1 MIAEIKF
8 KNIFSFRDETLLSF
22 EADKSKDME
31 SYHVVDIA
39 PDLRLL
45 KFGVIYG
52 ANASGKSNFIKGYNF
67 FSSFITRVPRSKS
80 DHTGVMPFLLNKESK
95 SDISEISLVF
105 YLMDNESN
113 PVKCVYNLRL
123 KQAHVC
129 SEMLVYY
136 PTQQPAI
143 LFERSFE
150 DGVST
155 IKFGNKIKL
164 SNAAK
169 EEITLKCLPNMS
181 VFAAYMQVNVNVP
194 EIERILAYFKGK
206 TMYPIASF
214 MPDIV
219 TKYDTLKDDAK
230 KDYILNYLKEAD
242 FNISDIYSQD
252 SSSEFVLP
260 KIMYQHTIT
269 NNKGDKEL
277 FDFPE
282 QLESDGTLR
291 TMEISSRINELI
303 QNNAFLTIDEI
314 ESSLHPKLVEYV
326 IERFLQESTHAQMLV
341 TTHYDG
347 LLAQEDLLRK
357 DNIWFT
363 EKGADGASILYPL
376 TDFKALNRISSLQ
389 KAYKFGKFGAIPNI

>member
-1 MIAEIKF
+1 M
-8 KNIFSFRDETLLSF
+8 D
-22 EADKSKDME
+22 
-31 SYHVVDIA
+31 SYHVVDIT

-45 KFGVIYG
+45 KFGIIYG

-67 FSSFITRVPRSKS
+67 FSSFITHIPASKS
-80 DHTGVMPFLLNKESK
+80 DHTGVIPFLLNKESK
-95 SDISEISLVF
+95 NDISEITVIF
-105 YLMDNESN
+105 YLIDDKNS
-113 PVKCVYNLRL
+113 PTKCIYNLIL
-123 KQAHVC
+123 KQEYVC
-129 SEMLVYY
+129 NETLVYY
-136 PTQQPAI
+136 PSQQPTT

-150 DGVST
+150 SGVST

-169 EEITLKCLPNMS
+169 EEITLKCLSNMS
-181 VFAAYMQVNVNVP
+181 VLAAYMQVNVNIP
-194 EIERILAYFKGK
+194 EIERILTYFKSK

-214 MPDIV
+214 LPELV
-219 TKYDTLKDDAK
+219 TRYDTLKDEVK
-230 KDYILNYLKEAD
+230 KDYILKYLKEAD

-252 SSSEFVLP
+252 SNNEFSLP
-260 KIMYQHTIT
+260 KIIYRHTIT
-269 NNKGDKEL
+269 NNKGNEEL

-303 QNNAFLTIDEI
+303 ENNALLTIDEI
-314 ESSLHPKLVEYV
+314 ESSLHPKLVEYI
-326 IERFLQESTHAQMLV
+326 IERFLQESKYAQMLV

-347 LLAQEDLLRK
+347 LLAQDDLLRK